1 MPTLE
6 ALLNSKLRP
15 QFWSRDFDH
24 PQYDYENPGWRYK
37 VEEKALN
44 TSTYNTKLPGYGNYG
59 HYFGD
64 DLTNEERKAVIEYLK
79 TL

>member
-6 ALLNSKLRP
+6 AVLNSKARP
-15 QFWSRDFDH
+15 TFWSRDFDK
-24 PQYDYENPGWRYK
+24 PEYDYNNVGWKYISHMTAAK
-37 VEEKALN
+37 GA
-44 TSTYNTKLPGYGNYG
+44 YNTTLNGYGNYG

-64 DLTNEERKAVIEYLK
+64 KFTTQERKAVIEYLK